1 MERGGQELEEA
12 GDDGCEGALL
22 RKLSWNDM
30 EAWTEFVQASCYTG
44 KEDVAFQATLTNDL
58 SVIVIYSRT

>member
-44 KEDVAFQATLTNDL
+44 KRRCRVSGDL
-58 SVIVIYSRT
+58 DKRSFGYSHI